1 MPCPFVFLIPA
12 VNSTV
17 MITTGKGFILA
28 LGEIYRVVAVL
39 GASAKLYKPW
49 ILSSSIDSTSIYTL
63 TEECYTLW
71 STSGMEKAL
80 QDIYDPID
88 LEYHSTVKALRD
100 SIRFIHGHDELTLG
114 NHILNQQVSVC
125 RLSLL
130 NSEAVPGE
138 QIRTL

>member
-1 MPCPFVFLIPA
+1 M
-12 VNSTV
+12 
-17 MITTGKGFILA
+17 
-28 LGEIYRVVAVL
+28 VAVL

-49 ILSSSIDSTSIYTL
+49 ILSCSIDSTSIYTL
-63 TEECYTLW
+63 LEECYTLW
-71 STSGMEKAL
+71 STSGMEEAI
-80 QDIYDPID
+80 QDIYDSID

-130 NSEAVPGE
+130 NSEAVPDIKMVLWNGKYYFLPLANLWANLISCDPPE
-138 QIRTL
+138 LPYLDVGS